1 MPAIYIFGMIVVVLL
16 FSGFPVAL
24 SFLVASTGYLVMTG
38 ENIQIILKQVI
49 SGVDSFVFLAVPL
62 FILAA
67 QVMNE
72 SKITS
77 KMFDFSNKLV
87 GHIPGGLSH
96 VNIVS
101 SLIFSGMSGSALADT
116 SGIGLLAYRAME
128 EKGFDK
134 PFSAALTVA
143 SATVGPIIPPSIIM
157 VIYAVLANASVG
169 KLFLA
174 GILPGLLLGL
184 FLMVYCYL
192 LAIKKNFPKEQRP
205 EFRKVLS
212 SFKDGFLTLLTPVI
226 LIGGIYSGIF
236 TPTEASAVAAF
247 YTILLSIYYSGL
259 RAALSGLLK
268 VGRET
273 MKLTGM
279 TMFIVATA
287 SVFSWIITR
296 ENIPQAIASWII
308 GMNMSRSTFLL
319 IINIGFLLLGCA
331 FDTNTILLVFVP
343 LILPLLQPLAI
354 DPVHFG
360 VIVVLNLMIGMMTP
374 PFGLQLFLVSGLTGV
389 PIKAIVRA
397 LMPMISLLV
406 ALLFL
411 ITYFSPI
418 VMWLPGLM
426 K

>member
-1 MPAIYIFGMIVVVLL
+1 MPAIYVFGIIVVVLL
-16 FSGFPVAL
+16 FTGFPVGL
-24 SFLVASTGYLVMTG
+24 SFLVASTGYLVVTG
-38 ENIQIILKQVI
+38 ENIQIILKQIV

-72 SKITS
+72 SKITGR
-77 KMFDFSNKLV
+77 MFDFSNKLV

-174 GILPGLLLGL
+174 GILPGLLLGV
-184 FLMVYCYL
+184 FLMVYCYV
-192 LAIKKNFPKEQRP
+192 LARQRNFPRERRP
-205 EFRKVLS
+205 AFREVLA
-212 SFKDGFLTLLTPVI
+212 SFKDGFLALLTPVI

-247 YTILLSIYYSGL
+247 YTILLSVYYHGP
-259 RAALSGLLK
+259 RKALSGLLK

-296 ENIPQAIASWII
+296 ENIPQTIASWVL
-308 GMNMSRSTFLL
+308 GMNMNRFMFLF
-319 IINIGFLLLGCA
+319 IINVGFLLLGCA

-343 LILPLLQPLAI
+343 LILPLLKPLAI

-397 LMPMISLLV
+397 LIPMISILIG
-406 ALLFL
+406 LLFI
-411 ITYFSPI
+411 ITYISPI
-418 VMWLPGLM
+418 VMWIPGMM